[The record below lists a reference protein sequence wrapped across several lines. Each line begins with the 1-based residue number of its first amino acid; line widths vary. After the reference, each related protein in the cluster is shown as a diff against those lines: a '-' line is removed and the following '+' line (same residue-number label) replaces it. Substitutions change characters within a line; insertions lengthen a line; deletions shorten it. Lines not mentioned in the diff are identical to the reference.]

1 MPPFPALVPG
11 AGTLPVGF
19 QGRSAL
25 VAPKGAKSLLLLF
38 DVDAVGAQIAFEFGD
53 VDQVEMEDGGGQQDA
68 RPGLGGFEEVFHLAR
83 ATGGDH
89 GGSRAGFACWLPLF
103 VFVWE
108 RMLCY
113 NEKTA

>member
-1 MPPFPALVPG
+1 MPGVGKKADAVADRSGVPLLYNHACLYRSLPPGGKGGTPFPALVPG

-53 VDQVEMEDGGGQQDA
+53 VDQVEMEDGGG
-68 RPGLGGFEEVFHLAR
+68 
-83 ATGGDH
+83 
-89 GGSRAGFACWLPLF
+89 
-103 VFVWE
+103 
-108 RMLCY
+108 
-113 NEKTA
+113 